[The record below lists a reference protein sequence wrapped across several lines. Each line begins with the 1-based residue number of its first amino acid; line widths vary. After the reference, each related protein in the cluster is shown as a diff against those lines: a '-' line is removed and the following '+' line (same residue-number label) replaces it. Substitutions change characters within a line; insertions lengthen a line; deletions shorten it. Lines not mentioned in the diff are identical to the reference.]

1 MEMSLLPCQK
11 KRQSKLYYVNVIAL
25 TDTNKTDQSY
35 TYATSSKNL
44 VGKRVVIPFG
54 RGRRKIMGI
63 VIEDDIPKPDFAVKE
78 ILRVLDRDPLVDEEL
93 ISMAHTISEDTL
105 SSLTQAFRAILP
117 AGIGTKLA
125 SESGAAI
132 KTKKLYRRSDAF
144 ELSDLSS
151 RAYKKRE
158 LFDTLDT
165 ELDEDELGAR
175 GFSKALIR
183 EMVRMGA
190 ILEREERV
198 LRETIDELPQYEKKV
213 LNEEQQAAYHAITKQ
228 GEGTVLIE
236 GVTGSG
242 KTEIYL
248 QLVEHAIRDGKSAI
262 VLVPEIALTPQT
274 IERFAGRFPG
284 MVALYHSKLS
294 TSERYD
300 EWTKLKTGEA
310 KIVVGARSAIFAPL
324 KNIGVIVIDEEHE
337 DSYKSD
343 RSPKYDAREIAA
355 KRAKSHHCPLVLGSA
370 TPRIETLYRAEHGE
384 ITHLRLTKRA
394 LEQALP
400 EMKVIDMREE
410 LREKNIS
417 MFSRELYY
425 EMNLA
430 LRSHRQI
437 LLFLNKRGHS
447 SFVFCRN
454 CGYAEKCDSC
464 DVTMTYHKGAKRLI
478 CHYCGKTK
486 RLPDL
491 CPVCGSN
498 KIRHFGAGTEKL
510 ELETKRMFPNARVER
525 MDFDTTR
532 RKNAYETIYQKM
544 KDHEIDILIGTQ
556 MIAKGLDFPNVGLVG
571 VMAADISLNLPNF
584 NSAEKTFSL
593 ITQVAGRA
601 GRGDGNGKVII
612 QTYKPEH
619 YAIRCALNGD
629 LQRFYEED
637 SKMRKI
643 FYYPP
648 FTRMAMVVGTS
659 SNYRELAHFMHAL
672 YEAFRSFMG
681 EHRLLDIALIG
692 PSPCRIL
699 RVKDQYRMQ
708 ILLKTEKSYENMR
721 EVLKRVC
728 IKDEMNLENR
738 DVLLSITLDPSVIL

>member
-1 MEMSLLPCQK
+1 MERSLLPCRK

-158 LFDTLDT
+158 LFATLDT
-165 ELDEDELGAR
+165 ELDEDELEAR

-248 QLVEHAIRDGKSAI
+248 QLVEHAIRAGKSAI

-355 KRAKSHHCPLVLGSA
+355 IRAKSHHCPLVLGSA

-410 LREKNIS
+410 LRDKNIS

-672 YEAFRSFMG
+672 YEAFRTFMG

-721 EVLKRVC
+721 EMLKRVC
-728 IKDEMNLENR
+728 IRDEMNLENR

>member
-1 MEMSLLPCQK
+1 MQ
-11 KRQSKLYYVNVIAL
+11 YVNIIAF

-35 TYATSSKNL
+35 TYATSEENI

-54 RGRRKIMGI
+54 RGRRKIIGV
-63 VIEDDIPKPDFAVKE
+63 VIEENIPKPDFYVKE
-78 ILRVLDRDPLVDEEL
+78 ILRVLDQKAMIDEEL
-93 ISMAHTISEDTL
+93 IGMAHMISEETL

-117 AGIGTKLA
+117 VGIGTKL
-125 SESGAAI
+125 SRKNQAAI
-132 KTKKLYRRSDAF
+132 KMKRIYQRNKSFDPSL
-144 ELSDLSS
+144 LSR
-151 RAYKKRE
+151 RAYRKRE
-158 LFDTLDT
+158 LFEMLDDEMDEDTLI
-165 ELDEDELGAR
+165 ER
-175 GFSKALIR
+175 GFSKLLVR
-183 EMVRMGA
+183 EMVSIGA
-190 ILEREERV
+190 IYEREERV
-198 LRETIDELPQYEKKV
+198 LRETIRGLPHYEKKV
-213 LNEEQQAAYHAITKQ
+213 LNDEQQIAFDAIRNQ
-228 GEGTVLIE
+228 GEGTILLE

-242 KTEIYL
+242 KTEVYL
-248 QLVEHAIRDGKSAI
+248 QLVENAIHEGKSAI

-284 MVALYHSKLS
+284 LVALYHSKLS
-294 TSERYD
+294 IAERFD
-300 EWTKLKTGEA
+300 EWTKMKTGDA

-324 KNIGVIVIDEEHE
+324 KNIGVIIIDEEHE
-337 DSYKSD
+337 ECYKSD
-343 RSPKYDAREIAA
+343 RTPKYDAREIAQ
-355 KRAKSHHCPLVLGSA
+355 KRASTHNCPLVLGSA
-370 TPRIETLYRAEHGE
+370 TPRIESLYRAQLGKLC
-384 ITHLRLTKRA
+384 HLRLTKRA
-394 LEQALP
+394 LDQAMP
-400 EMKVIDMREE
+400 EIKIVDMRQE
-410 LREKNIS
+410 LVEKNVS

-430 LRSHRQI
+430 LRSHLQI

-486 RLPDL
+486 RVPVF

-510 ELETKRMFPNARVER
+510 ELETKRMFPNARVAR

-532 RKNAYETIYQKM
+532 RKNAYETIYRKM

-556 MIAKGLDFPNVGLVG
+556 MIAKGLDFPNVALVG

-601 GRGDGNGKVII
+601 GRGNGDGKVII

-619 YAIRCALNGD
+619 YAIRCAVNGD

-637 SKMRKI
+637 TKMRKI

-648 FTRMAMVVGTS
+648 FARMATVVGS
-659 SNYRELAHFMHAL
+659 STQYRELAQFMHAL
-672 YEAFRSFMG
+672 YEAFRTFMK
-681 EHRLLDIALIG
+681 EHQLLDIALIG

-699 RVKDQYRMQ
+699 RIKDEYRMQ
-708 ILLKTEKSYENMR
+708 IVLKTQENYEIMR
-721 EVLKRVC
+721 EMLKRVC
-728 IKDEMNLENR
+728 IKDEMNIGN
-738 DVLLSITLDPSVIL
+738 DHIFLSVTLDPSVIL